1 MSQFDFM
8 ANGLKYGVKSMS
20 QQLLDRVRVEKPDL
34 LFMVLFDQKHDPLQ
48 ETVREITET
57 TDTATLVW
65 ICDDHWKFADY
76 SRHWAECL
84 DWIVTTDHD
93 AIPKYRDCG
102 LGDRAILSQWA
113 VNHRL
118 YRPTHE
124 VQDIDVSFV
133 GQPHSNRVEIID
145 RLRRAGIDVKVFG
158 FGWGDAGHR
167 LPFHEMVRTFSRSR
181 INLNMANALD
191 GSSQQIKGRNFE
203 VPGCKGFLL
212 TDRVPQLD
220 SYFEPDREIALFD
233 DEDDLVRKVQFYLQ
247 HEEQRRR
254 IATLGYARCL
264 REHTWDHRFHQLFDQ
279 IGLWTGS
286 AKRRTPAESV
296 H

>member
-1 MSQFDFM
+1 MGNSDTNPMRRLLYAGMAADYGDPGRGVSFEERNFHHPLRHMGGLLVSQFDFM

-34 LFMVLFDQKHDPLQ
+34 LFMVLFDEEHDPLP

-65 ICDDHWKFADY
+65 ICDDHWKFVDY

-124 VQDIDVSFV
+124 EQDMNVSFV
-133 GQPHSNRVEIID
+133 GQPHSNRVILDCE
-145 RLRRAGIDVKVFG
+145 REKQVVLRPSPRRA
-158 FGWGDAGHR
+158 
-167 LPFHEMVRTFSRSR
+167 RTRQPELKTR
-181 INLNMANALD
+181 QRATET
-191 GSSQQIKGRNFE
+191 G
-203 VPGCKGFLL
+203 
-212 TDRVPQLD
+212 
-220 SYFEPDREIALFD
+220 
-233 DEDDLVRKVQFYLQ
+233 
-247 HEEQRRR
+247 RRR
-254 IATLGYARCL
+254 NGA
-264 REHTWDHRFHQLFDQ
+264 
-279 IGLWTGS
+279 
-286 AKRRTPAESV
+286 
-296 H
+296 